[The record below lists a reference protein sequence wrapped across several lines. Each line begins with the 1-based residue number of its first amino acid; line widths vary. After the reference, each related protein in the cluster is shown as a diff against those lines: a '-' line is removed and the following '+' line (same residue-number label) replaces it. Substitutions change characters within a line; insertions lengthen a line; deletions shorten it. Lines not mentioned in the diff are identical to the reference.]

1 MADGYW
7 NRQQPPPSLLSGSGM
22 LKRPRNDYD
31 MPPSGMSGGQ
41 QMHSYLARDDDRGG
55 PQSLK
60 DTRTIDSAYDRYLK
74 SVQGSSF
81 TSGEANAFSGLG
93 RSGGGIPAYPVVDSP
108 VMTRGGSAGRDLVG
122 NGRNDGYGSKF
133 QPEPMARPDRETAP
147 LPPDAS
153 STLYVEGFPPDCTK
167 REVAHIFRPFVGY
180 KEVRRVTKDSKHRGG
195 DPVVIC
201 FVDFESPACAATA
214 MSALQGYRMDELD
227 PDSKYLRLQFS
238 RNPGGRTMPGSRGR
252 R

>member
-7 NRQQPPPSLLSGSGM
+7 NRQQQPPSMLPSSGM
-22 LKRPRNDYD
+22 LKRPRTDYD
-31 MPPSGMSGGQ
+31 IPPSGVSGGQ
-41 QMHSYLARDDDRGG
+41 QMHNYMARDDDRGG

-74 SVQGSSF
+74 SMQGSSF
-81 TSGEANAFSGLG
+81 PSGEANPFGGLG
-93 RSGGGIPAYPVVDSP
+93 RSGSGVPAYPVVDSP
-108 VMTRGGSAGRDLVG
+108 IRTRPGSAGRDLAG
-122 NGRNDGYGSKF
+122 NGRHDGYSTKF
-133 QPEPMARPDRETAP
+133 QAEAMARPARETAP

-180 KEVRRVTKDSKHRGG
+180 KEVRRVAKDSKQRGG
-195 DPVVIC
+195 DPVIIC
-201 FVDFESPACAATA
+201 FVDFENPACAATA

-227 PDSKYLRLQFS
+227 PDSKFLRLQFS
-238 RNPGGRTMPGSRGR
+238 RNPGGRTMHGARGR